1 MRRCALAAARALL
14 QFLSERLDPM
24 TPSTASADK
33 ALNQARRPVV
43 QALVAAL
50 PKGTVILGGA
60 VTERSAGIWRS
71 DQIQAQVLV
80 RPKTTEEVSCALR
93 ICHEHHQSVVP
104 HGGLTGLVEGALTQP
119 LDIVLSTERLNAI
132 EEISASER
140 TMVVQAGVM
149 LQSVQE
155 AAASEG
161 LMFPLDLGSRGSCTL
176 GGNLSTNAGGNRVI
190 RYGMARDMVLG
201 LEAVMADG
209 TVISSMNR
217 MIKNN
222 AGYDLKQWFLG
233 TEGTLGIITRAVLRC
248 REEVTT
254 APTALVAIN
263 SFDALVAFLKQLDRG
278 LAGNLSAFEVMWQ
291 NFYQLV
297 TQPPAP
303 NQRPLQDDA
312 AYYVLIEAMGAAQE
326 QLEAILEQALEA
338 ELIVDAVVSQ
348 SSQQTDQLWGLRDD
362 VAQTF
367 QFAPVFLFDVS
378 LRLSEMARYVDAVN
392 AGLAARFDAPKNFVL
407 GHVGDGNLHFAIAVG
422 GDSRGHREGVEA
434 AVYEPLKAI
443 QGSVSAEHGVGL
455 EKKPYLHFVRDE
467 AEIQLMRTI
476 KAAMDPRGI
485 LNPGKIF

>member
-24 TPSTASADK
+24 TASTASADK
-33 ALNQARRPVV
+33 ALNQAQRPVV

-60 VTERSAGIWRS
+60 VTGRSAGIWRS

-119 LDIVLSTERLNAI
+119 LDIVLSTERLNVI

-367 QFAPVFLFDVS
+367 QFGPVFLFDVS

-422 GDSRGHREGVEA
+422 GDSRAHREGVEA

>member
-24 TPSTASADK
+24 TASTASADK
-33 ALNQARRPVV
+33 ALNQAQRPVV

-119 LDIVLSTERLNAI
+119 LDIVLSTERLNVI

-312 AYYVLIEAMGAAQE
+312 AYYVLVEAMGAAQE

-367 QFAPVFLFDVS
+367 QFSPVFLFDVS

-422 GDSRGHREGVEA
+422 GDSRAQREGVEA

>member
-1 MRRCALAAARALL
+1 
-14 QFLSERLDPM
+14 M
-24 TPSTASADK
+24 TTSTASADK
-33 ALNQARRPVV
+33 ALNQAQRPVV
-43 QALVAAL
+43 QALMAAL

-119 LDIVLSTERLNAI
+119 LDIVLSTERLNVI

-312 AYYVLIEAMGAAQE
+312 AYYVLVEAMGAAQE

-367 QFAPVFLFDVS
+367 QFSPVFLFDVS

-422 GDSRGHREGVEA
+422 GDSRAQREGVEA

-476 KAAMDPRGI
+476 KAAMDPRGFLTPARFSKTAI
-485 LNPGKIF
+485 PEGGLPRAVAEGAQHFL

>member
-1 MRRCALAAARALL
+1 
-14 QFLSERLDPM
+14 M
-24 TPSTASADK
+24 TTSTASADK
-33 ALNQARRPVV
+33 ALNQAQRPVV
-43 QALVAAL
+43 QALMAAL

-119 LDIVLSTERLNAI
+119 LDIVLSTERLNVI

-312 AYYVLIEAMGAAQE
+312 AYYVLVEAMGAAQE

-367 QFAPVFLFDVS
+367 QFSPVFLFDVS
-378 LRLSEMARYVDAVN
+378 LRLSEMARYVAAVN

-422 GDSRGHREGVEA
+422 GDSRAQREGVEA

>member
-1 MRRCALAAARALL
+1 
-14 QFLSERLDPM
+14 M
-24 TPSTASADK
+24 TTSTASADK
-33 ALNQARRPVV
+33 ALNQAQRPVV
-43 QALVAAL
+43 LALMAAL

-119 LDIVLSTERLNAI
+119 LDIVLSTERLNVI

-312 AYYVLIEAMGAAQE
+312 AYYVLVEAMGAAQE

-367 QFAPVFLFDVS
+367 QFSPVFLFDVS
-378 LRLSEMARYVDAVN
+378 LRLSEMARYVAAVN

-422 GDSRGHREGVEA
+422 GDSRAQREGVEA

>member
-1 MRRCALAAARALL
+1 
-14 QFLSERLDPM
+14 M
-24 TPSTASADK
+24 TTSTASADK
-33 ALNQARRPVV
+33 ALNQAQRPVV
-43 QALVAAL
+43 QALMAAL

-119 LDIVLSTERLNAI
+119 LDIVLSTERLNVI

-312 AYYVLIEAMGAAQE
+312 TYYVLVEAMGAAQE

-338 ELIVDAVVSQ
+338 KLIVDAVVSQ

-367 QFAPVFLFDVS
+367 QFSPVFLFDVS

-392 AGLAARFDAPKNFVL
+392 AVLAARFDAPKNFVL

-422 GDSRGHREGVEA
+422 GDSRAQREGVEA

>member
-1 MRRCALAAARALL
+1 
-14 QFLSERLDPM
+14 M
-24 TPSTASADK
+24 TTSTASADK
-33 ALNQARRPVV
+33 ALNQAQRPVV
-43 QALVAAL
+43 QALMAAL

-119 LDIVLSTERLNAI
+119 LDIVLSTERLNVI
-132 EEISASER
+132 EEISANER

-312 AYYVLIEAMGAAQE
+312 AYYVLVEAMGAAQE

-367 QFAPVFLFDVS
+367 QFSPVFLFDVS

-422 GDSRGHREGVEA
+422 GDSRAHREGVEA

>member
-1 MRRCALAAARALL
+1 
-14 QFLSERLDPM
+14 M
-24 TPSTASADK
+24 TTSTASADK
-33 ALNQARRPVV
+33 ALNQAQRPVV
-43 QALVAAL
+43 QALMAAL
-50 PKGTVILGGA
+50 PKGTVILGSA

-119 LDIVLSTERLNAI
+119 LDIVLSTERLNVI

-303 NQRPLQDDA
+303 NQRPRQDDA
-312 AYYVLIEAMGAAQE
+312 AYYVLVEAMGAAQE

-367 QFAPVFLFDVS
+367 QFSPVFLFDVS

-422 GDSRGHREGVEA
+422 GDSRAQREGVEA

-467 AEIQLMRTI
+467 AEVQLMRTI

>member
-1 MRRCALAAARALL
+1 
-14 QFLSERLDPM
+14 M
-24 TPSTASADK
+24 TTSTASADK
-33 ALNQARRPVV
+33 ALNQAQRPVV
-43 QALVAAL
+43 QALMAAL

-119 LDIVLSTERLNAI
+119 LDIVLSTERLNVI

-248 REEVTT
+248 REEVAT

-312 AYYVLIEAMGAAQE
+312 AYYVLVEAMGAAQE

-362 VAQTF
+362 VAQAF
-367 QFAPVFLFDVS
+367 QFSPVFLFDVS

-422 GDSRGHREGVEA
+422 GDSRAQREGVEA

>member
-24 TPSTASADK
+24 TASTASADK
-33 ALNQARRPVV
+33 ALNQAQRPVV

-119 LDIVLSTERLNAI
+119 LDIVLSTERLNVI

-392 AGLAARFDAPKNFVL
+392 AGLAASFDAPKNFVL

>member
-1 MRRCALAAARALL
+1 M
-14 QFLSERLDPM
+14 
-24 TPSTASADK
+24 
-33 ALNQARRPVV
+33 
-43 QALVAAL
+43 
-50 PKGTVILGGA
+50 
-60 VTERSAGIWRS
+60 
-71 DQIQAQVLV
+71 
-80 RPKTTEEVSCALR
+80 
-93 ICHEHHQSVVP
+93 P

-119 LDIVLSTERLNAI
+119 LDIVLSTERLNVI

-263 SFDALVAFLKQLDRG
+263 SFDALVSVLK
-278 LAGNLSAFEVMWQ
+278 
-291 NFYQLV
+291 
-297 TQPPAP
+297 
-303 NQRPLQDDA
+303 
-312 AYYVLIEAMGAAQE
+312 
-326 QLEAILEQALEA
+326 
-338 ELIVDAVVSQ
+338 
-348 SSQQTDQLWGLRDD
+348 
-362 VAQTF
+362 
-367 QFAPVFLFDVS
+367 
-378 LRLSEMARYVDAVN
+378 
-392 AGLAARFDAPKNFVL
+392 AARPRPCGQPL
-407 GHVGDGNLHFAIAVG
+407 GL
-422 GDSRGHREGVEA
+422 
-434 AVYEPLKAI
+434 
-443 QGSVSAEHGVGL
+443 
-455 EKKPYLHFVRDE
+455 
-467 AEIQLMRTI
+467 
-476 KAAMDPRGI
+476 
-485 LNPGKIF
+485 

>member
-1 MRRCALAAARALL
+1 
-14 QFLSERLDPM
+14 M
-24 TPSTASADK
+24 TTSTASADK
-33 ALNQARRPVV
+33 ALNQAQRPVV
-43 QALVAAL
+43 QALMAAL

-119 LDIVLSTERLNAI
+119 LDIVLSTERLNVI

-161 LMFPLDLGSRGSCTL
+161 SMFPLDLGSRGSCTL

-312 AYYVLIEAMGAAQE
+312 AYYVLVEAMGAAQE

-367 QFAPVFLFDVS
+367 QFSPVFLFDVS

-422 GDSRGHREGVEA
+422 GDSRAQREGVEA

>member
-1 MRRCALAAARALL
+1 
-14 QFLSERLDPM
+14 M
-24 TPSTASADK
+24 TTSTASADK
-33 ALNQARRPVV
+33 ALNQAQRPVV
-43 QALVAAL
+43 QALMAAL

-119 LDIVLSTERLNAI
+119 LDIVLSTERLNVI

-222 AGYDLKQWFLG
+222 A
-233 TEGTLGIITRAVLRC
+233 
-248 REEVTT
+248 
-254 APTALVAIN
+254 
-263 SFDALVAFLKQLDRG
+263 
-278 LAGNLSAFEVMWQ
+278 VM
-291 NFYQLV
+291 
-297 TQPPAP
+297 
-303 NQRPLQDDA
+303 
-312 AYYVLIEAMGAAQE
+312 I
-326 QLEAILEQALEA
+326 
-338 ELIVDAVVSQ
+338 
-348 SSQQTDQLWGLRDD
+348 
-362 VAQTF
+362 
-367 QFAPVFLFDVS
+367 
-378 LRLSEMARYVDAVN
+378 
-392 AGLAARFDAPKNFVL
+392 
-407 GHVGDGNLHFAIAVG
+407 
-422 GDSRGHREGVEA
+422 
-434 AVYEPLKAI
+434 
-443 QGSVSAEHGVGL
+443 
-455 EKKPYLHFVRDE
+455 
-467 AEIQLMRTI
+467 
-476 KAAMDPRGI
+476 
-485 LNPGKIF
+485 

>member
-24 TPSTASADK
+24 TASTASADK
-33 ALNQARRPVV
+33 ALNQAQRPVV

-119 LDIVLSTERLNAI
+119 LDIVLSTERLNVI

-312 AYYVLIEAMGAAQE
+312 AYYVLVEAMGAAQE
-326 QLEAILEQALEA
+326 QLDAILEQALEA

-367 QFAPVFLFDVS
+367 QFSPVFLFDVS

-422 GDSRGHREGVEA
+422 GDSRAQREGVEA

>member
-1 MRRCALAAARALL
+1 LAAARALL

-24 TPSTASADK
+24 TASTASADK
-33 ALNQARRPVV
+33 ALNQAQRPVV

-119 LDIVLSTERLNAI
+119 LDIVLSTERLNVI

-312 AYYVLIEAMGAAQE
+312 AYYVLVEAMGAAQE

-367 QFAPVFLFDVS
+367 QFSPVFLFDVS

-422 GDSRGHREGVEA
+422 GDSRAQREGVEA

>member
-1 MRRCALAAARALL
+1 
-14 QFLSERLDPM
+14 M
-24 TPSTASADK
+24 TTSTASADK
-33 ALNQARRPVV
+33 ALNQAQRPVV
-43 QALVAAL
+43 QALMAAL

-119 LDIVLSTERLNAI
+119 LDIVLSTERLNVI

-248 REEVTT
+248 REEVAT

-312 AYYVLIEAMGAAQE
+312 AYYVLVEAMGAAQE

-362 VAQTF
+362 VAQAF
-367 QFAPVFLFDVS
+367 QFSPVFLFDVS

-422 GDSRGHREGVEA
+422 GDSRAQREGVEA

-485 LNPGKIF
+485 LNHGKIF

>member
-1 MRRCALAAARALL
+1 
-14 QFLSERLDPM
+14 M
-24 TPSTASADK
+24 TTSTASADK
-33 ALNQARRPVV
+33 ALNQAQRPVV
-43 QALVAAL
+43 QALMAAL
-50 PKGTVILGGA
+50 PKGTVILGSA

-80 RPKTTEEVSCALR
+80 RPTTTEEVSCALR

-119 LDIVLSTERLNAI
+119 LDIVLSTERLNVI

-312 AYYVLIEAMGAAQE
+312 AYYVLVEAMGAAQE

-367 QFAPVFLFDVS
+367 QFSPVFLFDVS

-422 GDSRGHREGVEA
+422 GDSRAQREGVEA

>member
-1 MRRCALAAARALL
+1 MRRCALAAARVLL

-24 TPSTASADK
+24 TASTASADK
-33 ALNQARRPVV
+33 ALNQAQRPVV

-119 LDIVLSTERLNAI
+119 LDIVLSTERLNVI

-367 QFAPVFLFDVS
+367 QFSPVFLFDVS

-422 GDSRGHREGVEA
+422 GDSRAQREGVEA